1 MTETRAA
8 YHKEV
13 KTASFQGKSITV
25 ENLTPVLSPKAR
37 DKRKREIES
46 CLYEVFVK
54 YAPGRKGRFQYG
66 AVSVHQTKEVGRFAV
81 FAFRFEDVGEDAP
94 DAGNEHG
101 LLKNGPF
108 LSDGQPAEPF
118 AVLEDIGIDFLK
130 NGLRIHGFRR
140 VLGEDGFA
148 EAAVPGREAAEES
161 GEQAAQTD
169 DTEHGKPLGEQCA
182 VWGGNVRFEKR
193 RRQQASGCS
202 GKERPKAQDEV
213 KPVFPEAGHTSPEC
227 CGMFQFVTHGVAI
240 QEPHGIVNLGMA
252 YGSMATTCRWK
263 EKRGRGTP
271 CPLFLPPIRQAPG

>member
-1 MTETRAA
+1 M
-8 YHKEV
+8 
-13 KTASFQGKSITV
+13 
-25 ENLTPVLSPKAR
+25 
-37 DKRKREIES
+37 
-46 CLYEVFVK
+46 
-54 YAPGRKGRFQYG
+54 
-66 AVSVHQTKEVGRFAV
+66 

-202 GKERPKAQDEV
+202 GKERPKTQDEV
-213 KPVFPEAGHTSPEC
+213 KPVFPEAGRTSPEC

-252 YGSMATTCRWK
+252 WLNGSNRPLER
-263 EKRGRGTP
+263 EKGRGTP
-271 CPLFLPPIRQAPG
+271 CPLFLPKIR